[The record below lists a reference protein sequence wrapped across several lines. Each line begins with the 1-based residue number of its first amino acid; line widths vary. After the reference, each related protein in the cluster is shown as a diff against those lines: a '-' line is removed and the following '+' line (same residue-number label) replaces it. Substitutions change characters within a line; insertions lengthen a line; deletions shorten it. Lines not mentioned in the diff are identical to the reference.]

1 MAVKRICRADKDGS
15 TILVKVQ
22 SKAKMCTVLLIL
34 VDVVGVT
41 TYVLNYTNYE
51 IIMKLY
57 QLDLYISSTSTGTHR
72 SYDGSCVC
80 TVYNWRC
87 RIYRFIIRTNF

>member
-1 MAVKRICRADKDGS
+1 
-15 TILVKVQ
+15 
-22 SKAKMCTVLLIL
+22 MCTVLLFL

-41 TYVLNYTNYE
+41 TYFLNYTNYE

-57 QLDLYISSTSTGTHR
+57 QLYISSTGRSIVL

-80 TVYNWRC
+80 VYSVQLAVP
-87 RIYRFIIRTNF
+87 